1 MQRYFLKIT
10 APRDAFNAEGK
21 APADV
26 ENILRQEGFK
36 PLEIRAPRW
45 NDLLGINARLCYQP
59 LEKLL
64 QKAGELFIQYP
75 FYAPHSHLII
85 RKILHTDLPLTVL
98 VHDLDMLRGGREE
111 SEPLLRKARRLIV
124 HTEAMKAFL
133 CKRGFNG
140 ENIKVLQCFDYL
152 VEHLPAPKPSFTGGN
167 DIAFAGNLEKSEFLK
182 LLSGNKILSSLHFLL
197 YGATLPKNVFGENLT
212 YQGRFRPADLRTL
225 NGSWGLVWDG
235 ESLTTCQGSHGLGE
249 YLRYNASH
257 KLSLYLASGMP
268 VIVWQES
275 GVAAFVNQNH
285 LGLTVNSLE
294 ELPER
299 IGRLTENEKA
309 LISEGVGIMSEK
321 IRHGEMLRNCL
332 KN

>member
-45 NDLLGINARLCYQP
+45 DDLLGINARLCYQP

-64 QKAGELFIQYP
+64 QKAEELFIQYP

-85 RKILHTDLPLTVL
+85 RKILHTNLPLTVL
-98 VHDLDMLRGGREE
+98 VHDLDMLRGGHEE

-133 CKRGFNG
+133 CKQGFNG

-152 VEHLPAPKPSFTGGN
+152 VEHLPAPKSSFTGGN
-167 DIAFAGNLEKSEFLK
+167 DIAFAGNLEKANFSNCFLETK
-182 LLSGNKILSSLHFLL
+182 
-197 YGATLPKNVFGENLT
+197 Y
-212 YQGRFRPADLRTL
+212 
-225 NGSWGLVWDG
+225 
-235 ESLTTCQGSHGLGE
+235 
-249 YLRYNASH
+249 YLRSTFC
-257 KLSLYLASGMP
+257 S
-268 VIVWQES
+268 
-275 GVAAFVNQNH
+275 
-285 LGLTVNSLE
+285 TVPHCQRTFLE
-294 ELPER
+294 R
-299 IGRLTENEKA
+299 T
-309 LISEGVGIMSEK
+309 
-321 IRHGEMLRNCL
+321 
-332 KN
+332 

>member
-26 ENILRQEGFK
+26 ESILRQEGFK
-36 PLEIRAPRW
+36 PLEIRVPRW
-45 NDLLGINARLCYQP
+45 DDPLGIGARLCYRP

-64 QKAGELFIQYP
+64 QKAEELFIQYP
-75 FYAPHSHLII
+75 SYAPRFHLII
-85 RKILHTDLPLTVL
+85 RKILRTNLPLTVL

-111 SEPLLRKARRLIV
+111 SEPLLRKAKRLIV

-133 CKRGFNG
+133 CERGFNG
-140 ENIKVLQCFDYL
+140 ERIKVMQCFDYL
-152 VEHLPAPKPSFTGGN
+152 VEHLPATKPPFAGGN

-182 LLSGNKILSSLHFLL
+182 LLSGNNMLSSLRFLL
-197 YGATLPKNVFGENLT
+197 YGATLPKDVSGENLT
-212 YQGRFRPADLRTL
+212 YQGRFHPADLRTL
-225 NGSWGLVWDG
+225 NGNWGLVWDG

-268 VIVWQES
+268 VIVWRKS
-275 GVAAFVNQNH
+275 GVAQFVEHNH

-294 ELPER
+294 EIPER
-299 IGRLTENEKA
+299 LKCLSEAELHRIGEHVSNM
-309 LISEGVGIMSEK
+309 GQQ
-321 IRHGEMLRNCL
+321 IRQGDMLRRCL
-332 KN
+332 ND

>member
-45 NDLLGINARLCYQP
+45 DDLLGINARLCYQP

-64 QKAGELFIQYP
+64 QKAEELFIQYP

-85 RKILHTDLPLTVL
+85 RKILHTNLPLTVL

-111 SEPLLRKARRLIV
+111 SEPLLRKAKRLIV

-182 LLSGNKILSSLHFLL
+182 LLSGNKILS
-197 YGATLPKNVFGENLT
+197 
-212 YQGRFRPADLRTL
+212 
-225 NGSWGLVWDG
+225 
-235 ESLTTCQGSHGLGE
+235 
-249 YLRYNASH
+249 
-257 KLSLYLASGMP
+257 
-268 VIVWQES
+268 
-275 GVAAFVNQNH
+275 
-285 LGLTVNSLE
+285 
-294 ELPER
+294 
-299 IGRLTENEKA
+299 
-309 LISEGVGIMSEK
+309 
-321 IRHGEMLRNCL
+321 
-332 KN
+332 